1 MTRQVLKIGEDRI
14 RTEPRV
20 VRISPSASCHR
31 LLRWLARLACR
42 WANARSLLYV
52 EDDVHEHEW
61 VEIPSAMDVVERLHL
76 SAGDHELLW
85 GRRAR
90 YVLVGPDVAHE
101 LHGAIRARATSLG
114 SVELCRWDDGK
125 LTALG
130 VEVVYVPWMDGV
142 LLAPEWMDEVEAKK

>member
-1 MTRQVLKIGEDRI
+1 M
-14 RTEPRV
+14 
-20 VRISPSASCHR
+20 
-31 LLRWLARLACR
+31 LRWLARLVCR

-90 YVLVGPDVAHE
+90 YVLVGPDVANE
-101 LHGAIRARATSLG
+101 LHRVIRARATSLG
-114 SVELCRWDDGK
+114 SVPLGHSDERGK
-125 LTALG
+125 LTVLG
-130 VEVVYVPWMDGV
+130 IEVVYVPWMDGI
-142 LLAPEWMDEVEAKK
+142 LLAPEWRDEVEAKR